1 MHYIALQI
9 TFNPVQPCAVNELKT
24 QWWINGPLLER
35 LLAGI
40 NVVEVPSI
48 TPGAFTDLVRSSLE
62 QTFSSVLVQGVAVQ
76 EQRRTRLVCWE
87 KPHWSCSR

>member
-1 MHYIALQI
+1 MASCLR
-9 TFNPVQPCAVNELKT
+9 
-24 QWWINGPLLER
+24 LER

-48 TPGAFTDLVRSSLE
+48 TPGAFTDPVRSSLE

-76 EQRRTRLVCWE
+76 EQRSTRLIRWQ
-87 KPHWSCSR
+87 PSHLSCSR

>member
-9 TFNPVQPCAVNELKT
+9 TFSPVQPCAVNELKT

-35 LLAGI
+35 VLAGI

-48 TPGAFTDLVRSSLE
+48 TPGAFTDPVRSSLE
-62 QTFSSVLVQGVAVQ
+62 QTFSSVPVKSVAVQ
-76 EQRRTRLVCWE
+76 EQRSTRLVGW
-87 KPHWSCSR
+87 KPPHWSCSR

>member
-9 TFNPVQPCAVNELKT
+9 TFSPVQPCAVNELKT
-24 QWWINGPLLER
+24 QWWVNGPLLER
-35 LLAGI
+35 LFAGI

-48 TPGAFTDLVRSSLE
+48 TPGPFTYPMRSSLE

-76 EQRRTRLVCWE
+76 EQRRTRLVGR
-87 KPHWSCSR
+87 KPPH

>member
-9 TFNPVQPCAVNELKT
+9 TFSPVQPCAVNELNT
-24 QWWINGPLLER
+24 QWWVNGPLLER

-48 TPGAFTDLVRSSLE
+48 TPGALTDPVRSSLE
-62 QTFSSVLVQGVAVQ
+62 QTFPSVLVQGVAVQ
-76 EQRRTRLVCWE
+76 EQRRTRLSCWQ
-87 KPHWSCSR
+87 PSHWVTS

>member
-9 TFNPVQPCAVNELKT
+9 LFGFVQPCAVNELKT
-24 QWWINGPLLER
+24 QWWVNGPLLER

-48 TPGAFTDLVRSSLE
+48 TPGAFTDPVRSSLE
-62 QTFSSVLVQGVAVQ
+62 QTFLSVLVQGVAVQ
-76 EQRRTRLVCWE
+76 EQRRTRLVGW
-87 KPHWSCSR
+87 KPPHWSCSR

>member
-1 MHYIALQI
+1 MVGQRPTA
-9 TFNPVQPCAVNELKT
+9 
-24 QWWINGPLLER
+24 GR

-48 TPGAFTDLVRSSLE
+48 TPGAFTDPERSSLE

-76 EQRRTRLVCWE
+76 EQRSTRLIRWQ
-87 KPHWSCSR
+87 PSHLSCSR

>member
-9 TFNPVQPCAVNELKT
+9 TFSPVQPCAVHELKT
-24 QWWINGPLLER
+24 QWWVNGPLLER

-40 NVVEVPSI
+40 NVVQVPGIS
-48 TPGAFTDLVRSSLE
+48 PGAFADPVRSSFE

-76 EQRRTRLVCWE
+76 EQRRARLAGW
-87 KPHWSCSR
+87 KPPHWSCSR

>member
-9 TFNPVQPCAVNELKT
+9 TYSPVQPCAVNELKT
-24 QWWINGPLLER
+24 QWWVNGPLLER

-40 NVVEVPSI
+40 NFVELTSI
-48 TPGAFTDLVRSSLE
+48 TPRTFTDPVRSSLE

-76 EQRRTRLVCWE
+76 EQRRTRLIRWH
-87 KPHWSCSR
+87 PSHWSCSR